1 MSHLSSPDLLQ
12 PMPRLSR
19 PGDVC
24 LCPLYTPVFD
34 SVNIGWLVHTIE
46 TDVPTR
52 RIVCARHPSAV
63 GGTPQT
69 PQPFIFELI
78 GEISEHDC
86 HLTVDG
92 YGDRTEGP
100 IASCWIKPSPGS
112 TSRIEWAQGA
122 RTIRQI
128 SDTVPAPFTLDVLAG
143 EGNPLSIQLFFE
155 PPEGENLQDTLPV
168 FNRNGARRP
177 PMSLSEVP
185 FQRTMRFLFTINYSQ
200 SLTAD
205 DGPHV
210 DPFKNKWNGAVKKRV
225 SGWKV
230 ARKTQSTFE
239 PQLKFNAECMA
250 YTDATW
256 DRIKPTKAGGEFFA
270 LPLDWPFAGPE
281 FHPPGFL
288 QYQRRHVASD
298 CNPEWV
304 YIKVCRIL
312 HPLFFPWIARCPNC
326 HSRDVDMTGWTGTG
340 HREVHG
346 LASEECVIGVQFRCE
361 GCAKA
366 RGTGTSGGSDE
377 KYCFSTTNPEFWAK
391 VALSDIPRGVPHF
404 FRRSAVSPEL
414 FDFIVESRLSENAAA
429 IAEHVKQLHL
439 LEYHRCRLEYLQ
451 YFEARSKQTAITR
464 RPELRNFSAPQRAG
478 KNLNGYDGT
487 SITDDMVADVYARFC
502 EHRQKES
509 DEHLRTLTA
518 TTLSLDAT
526 FRAASKASI
535 VNEDHSRSSIFNG
548 GLHTAVNQK
557 SLIVTYRWCLTLL
570 HSEIGDMLLGLK
582 QRFALLNVD
591 DPWAVVVDNCCHFR
605 NIILKVFS
613 ETVVVQDVWHVI
625 MRYMICVLRGTKN
638 PHRREVAEDIS
649 SALIK
654 TKAHDGIPA
663 RYWSKEEQEDRLVKA
678 YEKWIAVEGVW
689 SAAAEKTHHD
699 QLEHVRKGCLSRP
712 REDVATDGSRVEGTH
727 KGWNSLQ
734 RTHPSGVEVLTLLA
748 ADHVL
753 RHNIRVDYADPNP
766 YAFTSSTFGSHHVHL
781 VNACAQLWNS
791 LLNPANRNQRRPPAD
806 LLPAPVLQPAASQ
819 ETFGLV
825 KANKDV
831 AMYHSFV
838 TVKEEPEDSLINLS
852 AEDPEEAERIVR
864 SLGLDPSLLS
874 KPLEQDRRVFTSTYE
889 SKQTQSQMPSEGR
902 SAITFVSARD
912 AQEAVDVDAMSSPPP
927 PSQPLLPSSVP
938 PTSKKRQA
946 SRTLSRACE
955 DHDTST
961 GTNDKRTRTIQSDAP
976 SSSAPL
982 SSTMATSPSSSLCG
996 PERAA
1001 ASAPS
1006 TSAGFSL
1013 PTTSSLAAGP
1023 SSTLTPT
1030 LIQRLPSYF
1039 SQCRLTTPLTT
1050 PLNPAAAPL
1059 CLPIP
1064 IVSGTTRSQ
1073 IIVSVITGL
1082 DPRSLKFPENDSEE
1096 FYLFMELREHYK
1108 WVTYNMSA
1116 LGWVEAAS
1124 VYNTALEKK
1133 KHGAIRKTPR
1143 ALMEKLEEHNDFK
1156 SQSGSTTF
1164 WKRHCEAVD
1173 LSVPG
1178 KHKGKQVAPAKPITR
1193 KPNTCHRCLSIM
1205 WARGEGDSENHK
1217 KGYCSDGVKQ
1227 KPASVDGIVE
1237 ELPPWPQPNQIF
1249 TKGTHFWPQR
1259 FTRTVRELYDTI
1271 TDGDRL
1277 GGPRAMEFA
1286 AFADMLRTRLIV
1298 IPATD
1303 TQPSCVRFKLY
1314 RGLKLGEQPGNPS
1327 DIVVVDGVQYLH
1339 VTYLS
1344 ETGFEEVA
1352 ALA

>member
-1 MSHLSSPDLLQ
+1 MRTFPRPDQ
-12 PMPRLSR
+12 
-19 PGDVC
+19 
-24 LCPLYTPVFD
+24 
-34 SVNIGWLVHTIE
+34 
-46 TDVPTR
+46 
-52 RIVCARHPSAV
+52 
-63 GGTPQT
+63 
-69 PQPFIFELI
+69 
-78 GEISEHDC
+78 
-86 HLTVDG
+86 
-92 YGDRTEGP
+92 
-100 IASCWIKPSPGS
+100 
-112 TSRIEWAQGA
+112 
-122 RTIRQI
+122 
-128 SDTVPAPFTLDVLAG
+128 
-143 EGNPLSIQLFFE
+143 
-155 PPEGENLQDTLPV
+155 
-168 FNRNGARRP
+168 
-177 PMSLSEVP
+177 
-185 FQRTMRFLFTINYSQ
+185 
-200 SLTAD
+200 
-205 DGPHV
+205 
-210 DPFKNKWNGAVKKRV
+210 DPFKTKWNGAVKKRV
-225 SGWKV
+225 SGWKN

-239 PQLKFNAECMA
+239 PQLKFNAECIA

-256 DRIKPTKAGGEFFA
+256 DRIRPTTTGGEFLA
-270 LPLDWPFAGPE
+270 LPPDWLFAGPE
-281 FHPPGFL
+281 FYPPTFL

-298 CNPEWV
+298 CNPEWAYV
-304 YIKVCRIL
+304 KVCRLL
-312 HPLFFPWIARCPNC
+312 HPLFFPWIGRCPIC
-326 HSRDVDMTGWTGTG
+326 HSRDVDMTGWTATG

-346 LASEECVIGVQFRCE
+346 LSSEECVIGVQFRC
-361 GCAKA
+361 GVC
-366 RGTGTSGGSDE
+366 RTGDE
-377 KYCFSTTNPEFWAK
+377 KYCFSTTNPEFWAGI
-391 VALSDIPRGVPHF
+391 ALSDIPRGVPHF

-439 LEYHRCRLEYLQ
+439 LEYHRLRLEYLQ
-451 YFEARSKQTAITR
+451 HFEARSKQTAITR
-464 RPELRNFSAPQRAG
+464 RPELRNFSVPQRAG

-535 VNEDHSRSSIFNG
+535 VNEDRSRSSIFNG
-548 GLHTAVNQK
+548 GLHMAINQK
-557 SLIVTYRWCLTLL
+557 SLIVSYRWCLTLL

-582 QRFALLNVD
+582 NRFELLNVD

-605 NIILKVFS
+605 NLILKVFP
-613 ETVVVQDVWHVI
+613 EAVVVQDVWHVI
-625 MRYMICVLRGTKN
+625 MRYMVCVLGGTKN

-649 SALIK
+649 NALIK

-678 YEKWIAVEGVW
+678 YEKWAGVEGVW
-689 SAAAEKTHHD
+689 SAAAEKTHRD

-712 REDVATDGSRVEGTH
+712 REDVTTDGSRIEGTH

-753 RHNIRVDYADPNP
+753 RHNIRVDYADFNP
-766 YAFTSSTFGSHHVHL
+766 SPFTASTFGSHHIHL

-806 LLPAPVLQPAASQ
+806 LLPAPVLQPAASG

-831 AMYHSFV
+831 AVYHSFV
-838 TVKEEPEDSLINLS
+838 TVKEEPEDTLINLS

-864 SLGLDPSLLS
+864 SLGLDPSLLN

-889 SKQTQSQMPSEGR
+889 SMQTQGQMPSEGQ
-902 SAITFVSARD
+902 SAIAFVSASD
-912 AQEAVDVDAMSSPPP
+912 GQEVVDVDAMGSPPPP
-927 PSQPLLPSSVP
+927 PSQPLLPSTVP
-938 PTSKKRQA
+938 PASKKRQA
-946 SRTLSRACE
+946 SRTLSRAHTE
-955 DHDTST
+955 NPDATSST
-961 GTNDKRTRTIQSDAP
+961 GDKRTRTVQSNI
-976 SSSAPL
+976 SL
-982 SSTMATSPSSSLCG
+982 SSSSLASTSAVSSSLLP
-996 PERAA
+996 PEQAA
-1001 ASAPS
+1001 VNAPS
-1006 TSAGFSL
+1006 TSAGPSL
-1013 PTTSSLAAGP
+1013 
-1023 SSTLTPT
+1023 TLNPF
-1030 LIQRLPSYF
+1030 LVQRLPSYF
-1039 SQCRLTTPLTT
+1039 AKCRLTATPG
-1050 PLNPAAAPL
+1050 PAAAPL
-1059 CLPIP
+1059 CLPVP

-1073 IIVSVITGL
+1073 IIISVVTGL
-1082 DPRSLKFPENDSEE
+1082 DPRSLKFPKNDSEE

-1133 KHGAIRKTPR
+1133 KPGTVRKTPR
-1143 ALMEKLEEHNDFK
+1143 ALMEKLEEIEKTIHLRLKHKDFT

-1164 WKRHCEAVD
+1164 WTRHCNAVD
-1173 LSVPG
+1173 LSTPG

-1227 KPASVDGIVE
+1227 KPACVDGIVE
-1237 ELPPWPQPNQIF
+1237 ELPPWPQPNEIF
-1249 TKGTHFWPQR
+1249 SKGTHFWPLR
-1259 FTRTVRELYDTI
+1259 FTRTVRELYDMV

-1277 GGPRAMEFA
+1277 GGPKAMEFA
-1286 AFADMLRTRLIV
+1286 AFADMLRARLVV
-1298 IPATD
+1298 IPATA

-1314 RGLKLGEQPGNPS
+1314 RGLQLGEQPENPS
-1327 DIVVVDGVQYLH
+1327 DIVDVDGAKYMH

-1352 ALA
+1352 SLA